1 MSVTVIISVYV
12 IDFDE
17 WKTKFDTIEM
27 QRVAAGIHVKSYR
40 NVDEPG
46 AAYVIGSAPSKGGFY
61 SVYNLPAAYEYSG
74 QRHHHLPAGHH
85 IPRRGIAET
94 YQSR

>member
-17 WKTKFDTIEM
+17 WKTMFDAIEM

-46 AAYVIGSAPSKGGFY
+46 AAYVIGSAPSKEVFIVFITYPQRMKIQG
-61 SVYNLPAAYEYSG
+61 SG
-74 QRHHHLPAGHH
+74 TTTSQLVITFLEEG
-85 IPRRGIAET
+85 
-94 YQSR
+94 

>member
-17 WKTKFDTIEM
+17 WKTMFDAIEM

-46 AAYVIGSAPSKGGFY
+46 AAYVIGSAPSKEVFIVFITY
-61 SVYNLPAAYEYSG
+61 P
-74 QRHHHLPAGHH
+74 QRMKIQDSSTTTSQLVITFLEEG
-85 IPRRGIAET
+85 
-94 YQSR
+94 

>member
-17 WKTKFDTIEM
+17 WKTMFDAIEM
-27 QRVAAGIHVKSYR
+27 RRVAAGIHVKSYR

-46 AAYVIGSAPSKGGFY
+46 AAYVIGSAPSKEVFIVFITY
-61 SVYNLPAAYEYSG
+61 P
-74 QRHHHLPAGHH
+74 QRMKIQDSSTTTSQLVITFLEEG
-85 IPRRGIAET
+85 
-94 YQSR
+94 